1 MAESDA
7 WAGFNAGYGSSSTP
21 FSVGLVGA
29 WLSIG
34 RAELVACL
42 QLARNIFITFSHAR
56 QSVATASSTYF
67 CPQKRSQLIFFLR
80 GTFLADFVRRLQS
93 LKWRKLLSRK
103 ILFYSLGY
111 LSVPRVWHTD
121 HDGRG
126 ENVRYFPRRVHLCR
140 AEPLPGYRQ
149 LVLVHPP
156 VNFSRK
162 ELKYCTY

>member
-21 FSVGLVGA
+21 FSVALVEA

-34 RAELVACL
+34 RAELVECL
-42 QLARNIFITFSHAR
+42 LLARNIFISFSHAR
-56 QSVATASSTYF
+56 QSLGTASSTCF
-67 CPQKRSQLIFFLR
+67 CPQKLSQWIFSSRDFLD
-80 GTFLADFVRRLQS
+80 GSSKKIQS
-93 LKWRKLLSRK
+93 LKKRKLFSKK
-103 ILFYSLGY
+103 IIFYFFGY

-126 ENVRYFPRRVHLCR
+126 QNVRYFARRVHLCR

-156 VNFSRK
+156 VNFSCK
-162 ELKYCTY
+162 KLKYSTY

>member
-21 FSVGLVGA
+21 FSVALVEA

-34 RAELVACL
+34 RAELVECL
-42 QLARNIFITFSHAR
+42 LLARNIFISFSHAR
-56 QSVATASSTYF
+56 QSLGTASSTCF
-67 CPQKRSQLIFFLR
+67 CQKNFRSGFFLR
-80 GTFLADFVRRLQS
+80 GTFWTDLLKKLQS
-93 LKWRKLLSRK
+93 LKKRKLFSKK
-103 ILFYSLGY
+103 IIFYFFGY
-111 LSVPRVWHTD
+111 LSVPPVWHTD

-126 ENVRYFPRRVHLCR
+126 QNVRYFARRVHLCR

-156 VNFSRK
+156 VNFSCK
-162 ELKYCTY
+162 KLKYSTY

>member
-7 WAGFNAGYGSSSTP
+7 WARCNAGYGSSSTP

-34 RAELVACL
+34 RAELVACSL
-42 QLARNIFITFSHAR
+42 LARNIFITFSHAL
-56 QSVATASSTYF
+56 QSEATANSTYF
-67 CPQKRSQLIFFLR
+67 RSWFFLR
-80 GTFLADFVRRLQS
+80 GTFWADLVKKLQS
-93 LKWRKLLSRK
+93 LKWRKLFSRK
-103 ILFYSLGY
+103 ILFYFFGY

-156 VNFSRK
+156 VNFSCK
-162 ELKYCTY
+162 KLKYSTY

>member
-7 WAGFNAGYGSSSTP
+7 WARCNAGYGSSSTP

-42 QLARNIFITFSHAR
+42 LLARNIFITFSHAR
-56 QSVATASSTYF
+56 QSLGTASSTYF
-67 CPQKRSQLIFFLR
+67 CPQNFRSWFFLR
-80 GTFLADFVRRLQS
+80 GTFWADLVKKLQS
-93 LKWRKLLSRK
+93 LNWRKLFSRK
-103 ILFYSLGY
+103 ILFYFFGY

-156 VNFSRK
+156 VNFSCK
-162 ELKYCTY
+162 KLKYSTY

>member
-7 WAGFNAGYGSSSTP
+7 WARCNAGYGSSSTP

-34 RAELVACL
+34 RAELVACSL
-42 QLARNIFITFSHAR
+42 LARNIFITFSHAL
-56 QSVATASSTYF
+56 QSEATASSTYF
-67 CPQKRSQLIFFLR
+67 CPQKRSQLIVSSRDFL
-80 GTFLADFVRRLQS
+80 GGSCKKKLQS
-93 LKWRKLLSRK
+93 LKWRKLFSRK
-103 ILFYSLGY
+103 ILFYFFGY

-156 VNFSRK
+156 VNFSCK
-162 ELKYCTY
+162 KLKYSTY